1 MTSLLPDNFTFTQ
14 SSLQT
19 FVNCKYQFYLRY
31 IEHFLWPA
39 PATNDMLAFERDRS
53 AGARFHQLVHQLL
66 LGIPAESLVRS
77 AENDPDARVCRWFEL
92 FRKSVY
98 PRLSGE
104 LHPEYSLTVSLGGF
118 SLSAKYDLLQVD
130 AEHLTIYDW
139 KTSKKKP
146 ARAWLEAQ
154 LQSKVFPL
162 VLAEEY
168 KLLERAPAPAVRMLY
183 WEVSEPDEPFVLT
196 CGADRL
202 AEDREFVLSLMA
214 NISTSRPP
222 DFLRTDDVQRC
233 RFCVYRSYCNRPGLA
248 VSPEEYLSET
258 YLFNEDEDTLL
269 YED

>member
-104 LHPEYSLTVSLGGF
+104 LYPEYSLTV
-118 SLSAKYDLLQVD
+118 
-130 AEHLTIYDW
+130 
-139 KTSKKKP
+139 
-146 ARAWLEAQ
+146 
-154 LQSKVFPL
+154 
-162 VLAEEY
+162 
-168 KLLERAPAPAVRMLY
+168 
-183 WEVSEPDEPFVLT
+183 
-196 CGADRL
+196 
-202 AEDREFVLSLMA
+202 
-214 NISTSRPP
+214 
-222 DFLRTDDVQRC
+222 
-233 RFCVYRSYCNRPGLA
+233 
-248 VSPEEYLSET
+248 
-258 YLFNEDEDTLL
+258 
-269 YED
+269 